1 MTIADQPTFEE
12 FRQQWLEEVEA
23 GNPTSTDLGH
33 RFARK
38 LFTQWLDISGDLENF
53 FFHDGPNDGGIDI
66 AYLEEDAATGSSV
79 WYLVQSKYSKK
90 PERGKGQGELER
102 EGYKVIETL
111 RRLLE
116 NPESSKND
124 LEERLANFL
133 KKASS
138 SDQIK
143 FVFATVSPLTQ
154 TQVKALN
161 AISRRGQEDLSHL
174 YFNVESVSIKTIYER
189 QMEGNK
195 KIMEEDKISLPIR
208 GKFEEVKKDSLL
220 IGTVTLFDLYQF
232 LQAYKAK
239 TGDLGR
245 LYEKNVRRFLGGKGR
260 INKGIRDTLIEQP
273 EQFGLYNNG
282 ITFFA
287 TAIKREESEIQLI
300 DPCLVNGCQTTS
312 MIYSVL
318 DQFLRSG
325 GTGNDSKVKEWE
337 KRTKEGVVITK
348 IAVNSGENNLL
359 INVTRYTNSQNA
371 VYEKDFISLELDAND
386 WQKSMAEQQVY
397 LEVQRGGWD
406 VYKSLHKKNPKKYP
420 LKKCANLYELMK
432 IYGAG
437 WWGLPG
443 LALSTN
449 QPFVPGGQKFAEIMK
464 EESNFGAEDILATYH
479 LKLAS
484 EKLKFGGRGKR
495 LVEEQY
501 RRKTRFLFYFVI
513 IEILA
518 GILRSPGLKERKP
531 TDLKILSLAINK
543 LWKSSDPSGREKLG
557 KGADNV
563 IKEYIGTQG
572 RYSIEKEDDFKDILS
587 FLGSKKLGKEYL
599 PRILDN
605 LIELEISSMRRGS
618 DGQDIIDIV
627 EGKRR

>member
-12 FRQQWLEEVEA
+12 FRQQWLKEVED
-23 GNPTSTDLGH
+23 GNPTSTELGH

-53 FFHDGPNDGGIDI
+53 FFNDGPNDGGIDI
-66 AYLEEDAATGSSV
+66 AYLEEDASTGFSV

-111 RRLLE
+111 RRLLG

-124 LEERLANFL
+124 LEVRLANFL
-133 KKASS
+133 KKASP

-154 TQVKALN
+154 VQVKALN
-161 AISRRGQEDLSHL
+161 AISRRGQEDLPNL
-174 YFNVESVSIKTIYER
+174 YFNVEPVSINTIYER

-195 KIMEEDKISLPIR
+195 NEDKISLPIR

-232 LQAYKAK
+232 LQAYKAR
-239 TGDLGR
+239 TGDLDR
-245 LYEKNVRRFLGGKGR
+245 LYEKNVRRFMGGHGR
-260 INKGIRDTLIEQP
+260 INKGISDTLKKHP

-287 TAIKREESEIQLI
+287 TAIKREESEIQLVEPYI
-300 DPCLVNGCQTTS
+300 VNGCQTTS
-312 MIYSVL
+312 TVWTVFHQL
-318 DQFLRSG
+318 LQSG
-325 GTGNDSKVKEWE
+325 GTGSDSEIEKWKEQAQ
-337 KRTKEGVVITK
+337 EGVVITK
-348 IAVNSGENNLL
+348 IAVSLGGSDLL
-359 INVTRYTNSQNA
+359 EKVTRYTNSQNA
-371 VYEKDFISLELDAND
+371 VQAKDFLALEEIASD
-386 WQKSMAEQQVY
+386 WQKSMAEHQVY
-397 LEVQRGGWD
+397 LEIQRGGWD
-406 VYKSLHKKNPKKYP
+406 VYKSLQKKNPKKYP
-420 LKKCANLYELMK
+420 LKKFTNLYELIK
-432 IYGAG
+432 VYGAG
-437 WWGLPG
+437 WLGLPG
-443 LALSTN
+443 LALNTN
-449 QPFVPGGQKFAEIMK
+449 QPFVPGGQIFTEITK
-464 EESNFGAEDILATYH
+464 EDSAFGTEDILAAYR

-484 EKLKFGGRGKR
+484 EELKFGGRGK
-495 LVEEQY
+495 VDPH

-518 GILRSPGLKERKP
+518 GILRSPILVERKP
-531 TDLKILSLAINK
+531 TDLKNFSLAINK
-543 LWKSSDPSGREKLG
+543 LWKSSDPSGREKLRR
-557 KGADNV
+557 GADNT
-563 IKEYIGTQG
+563 IKEYI
-572 RYSIEKEDDFKDILS
+572 IENEKELRFKDILS
-587 FLGSKKLGKEYL
+587 ILGSKKLGKEDL
-599 PRILDN
+599 PLSLDN
-605 LIELEISSMRRGS
+605 LIKIEISSMRRGS